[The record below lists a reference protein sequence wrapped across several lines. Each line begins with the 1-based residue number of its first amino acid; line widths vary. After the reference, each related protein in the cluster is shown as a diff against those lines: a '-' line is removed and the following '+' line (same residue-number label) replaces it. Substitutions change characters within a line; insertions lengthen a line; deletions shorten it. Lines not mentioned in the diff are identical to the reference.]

1 MAMKEE
7 AELVA
12 FFKKEGLD
20 VYTPDLPAFRSQVL
34 AQYAKSKYAAGWVP
48 GMMERINK
56 L

>member
-1 MAMKEE
+1 MALKDE

-20 VYTPDLPAFRSQVL
+20 VYTPDLPAFRSHVL
-34 AQYAKSKYAAGWVP
+34 AQYANSKYAAGWVP
-48 GMMERINK
+48 GMMDRINK